1 MKPTQSKPY
10 SVVAG
15 LPPAAHKGQYVGI
28 DTEFFRMN
36 PKKLHRPGGD
46 FACASFAFEDGTVY
60 QIYDEHD
67 VPKALNRVAPGKWIF
82 HNAAFDIRQMRRY
95 AEIKPSLIWDTM
107 LVDQGLFGG
116 YYSTFDL
123 GALSIRWLDQAM
135 SKDVREDFATL
146 TEMTPETIDY
156 AALDAYNTL
165 LAGKK
170 QMEFVNET
178 QRTMTHYWKA
188 DLPAMWATLDMMPV
202 RIDVA
207 GWTKL
212 SIEFKAI
219 ADEIQLRY
227 DINLNAPGQ
236 VLTYLNK
243 RFHRSLKNTEAET
256 LEDLLEY
263 YPGDPVLLDVLEYR
277 RYAKAASTYG
287 MNWIEV
293 HVEGDG
299 DVYTDWH
306 IIGAVTGRT
315 SSRSPNLQN
324 IPSKKL
330 PVFRTMFIAGKGR
343 VFLVMD
349 VAQQEP
355 RILSIYSKDR
365 ELTDILTRRLSPHIE
380 LGKAL
385 FDEPNFSKKDERYH
399 IAKSI
404 NLGLTYGLTASG
416 LARNTGISV
425 GESERLLKMYFQ
437 KFPGVKAYIEKYR
450 GIAAEKGY
458 VETLLGRRG
467 YVNPYDYTWR
477 NNAINSPV
485 QGTAGDQI
493 KIVTGLVHKECALQG
508 IPFSLCL
515 LVHDETNAMPEREY
529 LKQTKDIMVEAWHE
543 AGRMTLGDS
552 IPVEVEVATGKHWGC
567 KV

>member
-1 MKPTQSKPY
+1 MKPNRTKPY
-10 SVVAG
+10 SVVASM
-15 LPPAAHKGQYVGI
+15 PRPAHAGEYVGI
-28 DTEFFRMN
+28 DTEFFRMD

-67 VPKALNRVAPGKWIF
+67 VREALKRVAPGKWIF
-82 HNAAFDIRQMRRY
+82 HNAAFDIRQLRRY
-95 AEIKPSLIWDTM
+95 AEIKPQVIWDTM
-107 LVDQGLFGG
+107 LAEQGLFGG

-123 GALSIRWLDQAM
+123 GALSVRWLDQAM
-135 SKDVREDFATL
+135 SKDVRDDFATA

-165 LAGKK
+165 LAGRK
-170 QMEFVNET
+170 QMEFINET
-178 QRTMTHYWKA
+178 QRSMTHYWKA
-188 DLPAMWATLDMMPV
+188 DLPTMWATLDMMPV
-202 RIDVA
+202 KIDVK
-207 GWTKL
+207 GWIKL
-212 SIEFKAI
+212 SVEFKAI
-219 ADEIQLRY
+219 ADEVQSRY
-227 DINLNAPGQ
+227 DINLNAPAQ
-236 VLTYLNK
+236 VKELLNK
-243 RFHRSLKNTEAET
+243 RFRRSLKNTEAET

-263 YPGDPVLLDVLEYR
+263 YPDDPVLRDVLQFR

-287 MNWIEV
+287 MNWIEN

-299 DVYTDWH
+299 YVYSDWR
-306 IIGAVTGRT
+306 IVGADTGRT
-315 SSRSPNLQN
+315 SSRTPNLQN

-330 PVFRTMFIAGKGR
+330 PVFRTMFIAGVGR
-343 VFLVMD
+343 VFVVMD

-355 RILSIYSKDR
+355 RILAIYSKDKT
-365 ELTDILTRRLSPHIE
+365 LTDILLRRLSPHIE
-380 LGKAL
+380 LGKDL
-385 FDEPNFSKKDERYH
+385 FDESNFSKKDERYA

-416 LARNTGISV
+416 LSRDTGISIS
-425 GESERLLKMYFQ
+425 ESERLIKMYFQ
-437 KFPGVKAYIEKYR
+437 KFPGVKNYIERQR

-467 YVNPYDYTWR
+467 YVNPYDYSWR
-477 NNAINSPV
+477 NNAINNPI

-493 KIVTGLVHKECALQG
+493 KIATGLIHKECALQG

-515 LVHDETNAMPEREY
+515 LVHDETNATPEREY

-552 IPVEVEVATGKHWGC
+552 IPVEVEVETGKHWGC
-567 KV
+567 KK